1 MGFKQTFI
9 YLKIVK
15 INSIKVILKLKKLL
29 YEKIYI
35 FFISSISQFND
46 RAIDS
51 LKQIQKEFNKKNIC
65 QITTYL

>member
-15 INSIKVILKLKKLL
+15 INFIKVILKLKNLF

-51 LKQIQKEFNKKNIC
+51 LKQIQKEFNKKNTC

>member
-15 INSIKVILKLKKLL
+15 INFIKVILKLKNLL

-51 LKQIQKEFNKKNIC
+51 LKQIQKEFNKKNTC
-65 QITTYL
+65 KITTYL